1 MFVFLFVF
9 GGIAVGRS
17 WMNLRAYEVC
27 EGIHSQLVVW
37 DIVVILDIGNSV
49 VVVILIAASRAWPYL
64 ARGIEGSSWGE
75 V

>member
-1 MFVFLFVF
+1 MKFVKAFIL
-9 GGIAVGRS
+9 
-17 WMNLRAYEVC
+17 NL
-27 EGIHSQLVVW
+27 LW